1 MDAMESEIGGS
12 GIVAQEPPRSSSTSR
27 RRPLEHWLVLLVPLA
42 GIALIAV
49 FAFIV
54 PPDPRGF
61 GTHEKLGLPSCK
73 MMDWFGVPCPGCGVT
88 TSFALASRGHILASI
103 RNQPFGIVVVLGV
116 LVASVWAIRGHARGR
131 NLYSDLVAIPPR
143 PWAIGLG
150 TALGVAWIYKLL
162 LVFGA
167 LPWSPR

>member
-1 MDAMESEIGGS
+1 MPMEQELS
-12 GIVAQEPPRSSSTSR
+12 GPEIVAEEAPLASEFPARRS
-27 RRPLEHWLVLLVPLA
+27 LEHWFVFLLPLA
-42 GIALIAV
+42 GLALIV
-49 FAFIV
+49 TFAFFV
-54 PPDPRGF
+54 EPDARGF

-88 TSFALASRGHILASI
+88 TSFALASRGHLLDSI

-116 LVASVWAIRGHARGR
+116 LVATVWAVRGHARGR
-131 NLYSDLVAIPPR
+131 NLYSDLVAIPAR

-150 TALGVAWIYKLL
+150 SALGVAWIYKLA

-167 LPWSPR
+167 LPWSTR